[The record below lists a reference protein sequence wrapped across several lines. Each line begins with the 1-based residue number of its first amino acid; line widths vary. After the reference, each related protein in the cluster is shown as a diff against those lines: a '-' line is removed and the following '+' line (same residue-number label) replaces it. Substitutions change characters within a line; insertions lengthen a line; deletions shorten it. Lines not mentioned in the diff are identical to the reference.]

1 MPDWLIFC
9 LHSFH
14 DRELHVP
21 NLTSFV
27 NSFTSTS
34 FTNAQFRFSF
44 LTFTSRKLR
53 GNNRTFLGYLFFS
66 FLCSFSKYF
75 FSFSIYS
82 LKILLPLL
90 LQILTKP
97 RHLLKIVDKFCLALI
112 SSGSQKIYE
121 ELINIAILTDS
132 KEGKN
137 YYSFIVDQ

>member
-1 MPDWLIFC
+1 MPDCLIFC

-27 NSFTSTS
+27 NSCTSTS
-34 FTNAQFRFSF
+34 FTNVQFRFSF

-112 SSGSQKIYE
+112 SSGSQKIY
-121 ELINIAILTDS
+121 
-132 KEGKN
+132 
-137 YYSFIVDQ
+137 